1 MQKSYFSR
9 HWQQSATAP
18 LAELQ
23 MLLAFR
29 ARAALQ
35 FPAQV
40 TPSHGGLA
48 LGCPPRLRCCAIIHE
63 LKIPAV
69 SFSPTSPQV
78 APTGAPAASLR
89 GEQAEG

>member
-23 MLLAFR
+23 MLLTFR
-29 ARAALQ
+29 ACAALQ

-40 TPSHGGLA
+40 TPCPWRTRTGL
-48 LGCPPRLRCCAIIHE
+48 
-63 LKIPAV
+63 
-69 SFSPTSPQV
+69 SPE
-78 APTGAPAASLR
+78 A
-89 GEQAEG
+89 